1 MKRYKKAIFRG
12 EDSDFEYEML
22 RRGGRYTG
30 TFLVFEDGPNYL
42 GSVLFS
48 VYGGKVSGKSMKGYW
63 EFRKE
68 WRVPNDWPSRVY

>member
-1 MKRYKKAIFRG
+1 MKRYSKGIWRG
-12 EDSDFEYEML
+12 EDTEFEHDKL

-30 TFLVFEDGPNYL
+30 TFLVFDDGPNYL

-68 WRVPNDWPSRVY
+68 NLVPTDF